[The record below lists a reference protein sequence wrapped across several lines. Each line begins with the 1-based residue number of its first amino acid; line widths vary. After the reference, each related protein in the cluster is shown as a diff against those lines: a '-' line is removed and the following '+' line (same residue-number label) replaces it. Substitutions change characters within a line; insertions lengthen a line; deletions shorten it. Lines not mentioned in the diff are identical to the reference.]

1 MCWKNVFKK
10 LLFPGGWVVLLCA
23 AAAAG
28 GLGYVFV
35 WGRQESWVAYPIYAF
50 SFYALTVL
58 CALLWKDFRH
68 PKEVA
73 GKALDRAPLLRRYF
87 TDKSFG
93 MQVPLYRSLG
103 LNVLYAAM
111 KLGFGIYYRSV
122 WFGTLAVYYF
132 LLAVVR
138 FGLVRYARKTEF
150 GTEPVSEWKHYR
162 SCGVVLLLLNL
173 VLGGEVILVLYRNEG
188 FHYAG
193 YLIYVMAV
201 YAFYCVTMAVRNV
214 IVYRKF
220 HSPIMSAAKALQLAA
235 ALVSMLALE
244 TAMLEQF
251 GGNDGERFRAIMT
264 GCTGGG
270 VCLAILGMAIYMI
283 QKSNREVKMLEKEK
297 RV

>member
-1 MCWKNVFKK
+1 MRWKEILKK

-23 AAAAG
+23 AVAAG
-28 GLGYVFV
+28 GLDYVFA
-35 WGRQESWVAYPIYAF
+35 GDGQESWVAYPIYAF
-50 SFYALTVL
+50 SFYALTIL

-68 PKEVA
+68 PNAVA
-73 GKALDRAPLLRRYF
+73 DKVLDRIPLLRRYF
-87 TDKSFG
+87 ADKSFG
-93 MQVPLYRSLG
+93 MQVSLYRSLG
-103 LNVLYAAM
+103 LNVFYAAM

-122 WFGTLAVYYF
+122 WFGTLAIYYF

-150 GTEPVSEWKHYR
+150 GAEPMPEWKRYR
-162 SCGVVLLLLNL
+162 FCGVVLLLLNL
-173 VLGGEVILVLYRNEG
+173 VLSGEVILVVYRNEG

-193 YLIYVMAV
+193 YLIYVMAM

-220 HSPIMSAAKALQLAA
+220 RSPVMSAAKALQLAT

-251 GGNDGERFRAIMT
+251 GGDDGESFRVIMT

-270 VCLAILGMAIYMI
+270 ACLAILGMAIYMI
-283 QKSNREVKMLEKEK
+283 QKSNREIKKLEREK
-297 RV
+297 KV

>member
-1 MCWKNVFKK
+1 MRWREILRK

-23 AAAAG
+23 AASTG
-28 GLGYVFV
+28 GLAYVFA
-35 WGRQESWVAYPIYAF
+35 GNGQESWVAYPIYVF
-50 SFYALTVL
+50 SFYALMIL

-68 PKEVA
+68 PKAVA
-73 GKALDRAPLLRRYF
+73 GKALDRVPLLRRYF

-93 MQVPLYRSLG
+93 MQVSLYRSLG
-103 LNVLYAAM
+103 LNVVYAAM
-111 KLGFGIYYRSV
+111 KLGFGIYYRSI

-138 FGLVRYARKTEF
+138 FGLVCYARKREF
-150 GTEPVSEWKHYR
+150 GAELVPEWKRYGL
-162 SCGVVLLLLNL
+162 CGVVLLLLNL
-173 VLGGEVILVLYRNEG
+173 VLGGEVILMVCRNEG

-193 YLIYVMAV
+193 YLIYVMAM

-220 HSPIMSAAKALQLAA
+220 RSPVMSAAKALQLAA

-251 GGNDGERFRAIMT
+251 GGNDGEGFRTIMT

-283 QKSNREVKMLEKEK
+283 QKSKLEIHKLEKEK
-297 RV
+297 AV

>member
-1 MCWKNVFKK
+1 MHWRKFFKR
-10 LLFPGGWVVLLCA
+10 LLFPGAVAVLLCA

-28 GLGYVFV
+28 GLGYVFA
-35 WGRQESWVAYPIYAF
+35 GNRHDAWVAYPIYAL
-50 SFYALTVL
+50 SFYALTIL

-68 PKEVA
+68 PREA
-73 GKALDRAPLLRRYF
+73 ADKALDRLPLLRRYF
-87 TDKSFG
+87 TDASFG
-93 MQVPLYRSLG
+93 MYVSLYRSLG
-103 LNVLYAAM
+103 LNILYAAM
-111 KLGFGIYYRSV
+111 KLGFGIYYRSA
-122 WFGTLAVYYF
+122 WFDILAVYYF

-138 FGLVRYARKTEF
+138 FGLIRYARHNDF
-150 GTEPVSEWKHYR
+150 GTSPLPEWRRYR
-162 SCGVVLLLLNL
+162 FCGVVLLLLNL
-173 VLGGEVILVLYRNEG
+173 VLGGEVILMVYQKES

-193 YLIYVMAV
+193 YLIYVMAL

-220 HSPIMSAAKALQLAA
+220 RSPVMSAAKALQLAT

-251 GGNDGERFRAIMT
+251 GGNDGERFRVTMT

-283 QKSNREVKMLEKEK
+283 GKSTKRLKEEM
-297 RV
+297 V

>member
-1 MCWKNVFKK
+1 MRWREVLRK
-10 LLFPGGWVVLLCA
+10 LLFPRGWVVLLCA
-23 AAAAG
+23 AIAAG
-28 GLGYVFV
+28 GLVYVFA
-35 WGRQESWVAYPIYAF
+35 GNGQESWIAYPIYAI

-58 CALLWKDFRH
+58 CALLWKNFRH
-68 PKEVA
+68 PKAVA
-73 GKALDRAPLLRRYF
+73 DKALNRLPLLRRYF

-93 MQVPLYRSLG
+93 MQVSLYRSLG
-103 LNVLYAAM
+103 LNVFYAAL

-138 FGLVRYARKTEF
+138 FCLVRYARKREF
-150 GTEPVSEWKHYR
+150 GAELVPEWKRYGL
-162 SCGVVLLLLNL
+162 CGVVLLLLNL
-173 VLGGEVILVLYRNEG
+173 VMGGEVILMVCRNEG

-193 YLIYVMAV
+193 YLIYVMAM

-220 HSPIMSAAKALQLAA
+220 RSPVMSAAKALQLAA

-251 GGNDGERFRAIMT
+251 GGNDGESFRTIMT

-283 QKSNREVKMLEKEK
+283 QKSKLEIQKLEKEK
-297 RV
+297 AV